1 MAMQPNKGTQSGSS
15 AAAKRLA
22 EQKASRM
29 GKRTDRNKL
38 AGMGMTKSGVEQRA
52 NDAFL
57 RNVAENIY
65 GGDVQIRDQRMDP
78 YDTEGFVTDV
88 SASGNTSYR
97 KPRNKLYSE
106 SLGMANKIRGRYGIS
121 PKNMTGQQSSMF
133 HEGKSPKYRTFTDST
148 PRIGRN

>member
-1 MAMQPNKGTQSGSS
+1 MAMQPNRGMQTGGS

-22 EQKASRM
+22 EEKASRM

-38 AGMGMTKSGVEQRA
+38 TGMGMTKSGVEQRA

-57 RNVAENIY
+57 RNITNNLT
-65 GGDVQIRDQRMDP
+65 GGDVQIRDQRMDE

-88 SASGNTSYR
+88 SASGNTMFK
-97 KPRNKLYSE
+97 KPRNKVYSE
-106 SLGMANKIRGRYGIS
+106 SLEMANKMRGRYGIS
-121 PKNMTGQQSSMF
+121 PKNIAGQESSMLF
-133 HEGKSPKYRTFTDST
+133 QGKSPKYRTFLDRT